1 MKKSATS
8 VPFAT
13 AMPRATATPQPPGM
27 WKREIPKVANVRT
40 RSSIHTIAYRPTCE
54 RCSTCSCSFSATLRS
69 AIFAP
74 LLDQVD
80 EGEDEDPDEVDEVP
94 VEPRELDRHVV
105 LGRVGARAGLE
116 PDDEQH
122 RHADDDVDPMEAG
135 DEEVERHEDRRP
147 QQLDLLVRVV
157 AAGELAHVEVV
168 RVLDALQHEERDAEQ
183 EG

>member
-8 VPFAT
+8 VPFAM
-13 AMPRATATPQPPGM
+13 AMPRATETPQPPGM

-80 EGEDEDPDEVDEVP
+80 EREDEDPDEVDEVP
-94 VEPRELDRHVV
+94 VEPRQLDRHVV
-105 LGRVGARAGLE
+105 LAREGPAPR
-116 PDDEQH
+116 PDAHH
-122 RHADDDVDPMEAG
+122 REDGHADDDVDPVQAG
-135 DEEVERHEDRRP
+135 DEEVEGPEDGRP
-147 QQLDLLVRVV
+147 RPRGV
-157 AAGELAHVEVV
+157 
-168 RVLDALQHEERDAEQ
+168 
-183 EG
+183 